1 MTSDLEQ
8 RVLDLVQPHPAVRS
22 VKLVGSRAEGRAT
35 ERSDWDFCLE
45 TDQFEQL
52 ARTLPELLAPLG
64 PLAQQWDRLATH
76 RCRMLMLP
84 GPAKVDLV
92 FPDEAH
98 EPEPPWL
105 PTADNL
111 AAIDRHFWDWTL
123 WLTSKEAA
131 GRNDRVAAELKRLS
145 DHLLA
150 PLGAQTAPASIADA
164 IDVYRSSP
172 RTGRKPL
179 RGPGLSSPR
188 RRDRGLAHRLAS
200 CVDSIIGNRRRV
212 LLVSSVV
219 VLAAFGTQGSS
230 ARAALRPRLQC

>member
-76 RCRMLMLP
+76 RCWMLILP
-84 GPAKVDLV
+84 GPVKVDLV

-98 EPEPPWL
+98 EPRPPWV

-164 IDVYRSSP
+164 IDVYRAV
-172 RTGRKPL
+172 RAQAENRFAV
-179 RGPGLSSPR
+179 RVCR
-188 RRDRGLAHRLAS
+188 RLEDEIVAS
-200 CVDSIIGNRRRV
+200 LI
-212 LLVSSVV
+212 
-219 VLAAFGTQGSS
+219 A
-230 ARAALRPRLQC
+230 